1 MLIVGD
7 NRLSQIRVCLEARAA
22 FQLSAPQAASIVGH
36 QITVI
41 RDQWDRVCD
50 EAGLSAVDRRLL
62 WRRQIFNPFALQD
75 APAQLIALVS

>member
-7 NRLSQIRVCLEARAA
+7 NRFSQISVCLEARAA
-22 FQLSAPQAASIVGH
+22 FQLSEPQAVSIVAH

-41 RDQWDRVCD
+41 CDQWDRICD

-62 WRRQIFNPFALQD
+62 WRRQILNPFALQD
-75 APAQLIALVS
+75 LPAALTALVP